1 MNQRPEDKN
10 LIEELQ
16 KQLADLKA
24 ENERLTTENKEA
36 TRFDPS
42 RMVDVDRERD
52 IDFGT
57 AEIEAVAAVLKR
69 RYITNPEGRDYEAY
83 LQAFSKLAER
93 PTLCPFS
100 NPREAL
106 ARVFVRA

>member
-24 ENERLTTENKEA
+24 ETKKAAQDKETLDLA
-36 TRFDPS
+36 
-42 RMVDVDRERD
+42 RMVDVDRELD
-52 IDFGT
+52 LDLGT
-57 AEIEAVAAVLKR
+57 AEIEAVAAMLKR
-69 RYITNPEGRDYEAY
+69 RYITNPNGRDYEAY
-83 LQAFSKLAER
+83 LQAFSKLADR
-93 PTLCPFS
+93 ATLCPFS
-100 NPREAL
+100 DPREAL